1 MGYGKRA
8 LQQLI
13 MYYEG
18 KMPNVGED
26 VRTEEHSMEISAE
39 VMLQI
44 FIPHQQ
50 DIRRKHPHV
59 TFTVRTWG
67 ECLLTKNSTLFS
79 P

>member
-26 VRTEEHSMEISAE
+26 VRTEEHSLEISAE

-44 FIPHQQ
+44 FIPHQ
-50 DIRRKHPHV
+50 
-59 TFTVRTWG
+59 
-67 ECLLTKNSTLFS
+67 
-79 P
+79 

>member
-18 KMPNVGED
+18 KMPDVGED
-26 VRTEEHSMEISAE
+26 VLTEEHSMEISAE

-44 FIPHQQ
+44 FIAHQR
-50 DIRRKHPHV
+50 D
-59 TFTVRTWG
+59 
-67 ECLLTKNSTLFS
+67 TLFLFYKNKVYKNIEAQNC
-79 P
+79 